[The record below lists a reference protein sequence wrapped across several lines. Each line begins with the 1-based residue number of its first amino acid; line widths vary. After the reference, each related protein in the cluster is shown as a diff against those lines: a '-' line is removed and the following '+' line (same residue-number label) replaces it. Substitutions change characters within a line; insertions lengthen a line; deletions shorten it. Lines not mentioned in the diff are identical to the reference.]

1 MEGKRLPGGLRMQT
15 KTRNVIRSV
24 SIAALLAAGAMSQ
37 SSSTIFAALA
47 QSLNETFDNW
57 QVVCSSQTGP
67 RRCVASQQQT
77 APNRQRLLALE
88 LVPAP
93 GNTLTGTLALP
104 IGLIADAGVTLLV
117 DERPVGRSLRPRN
130 CGPAGCLVSLQLD
143 SATTDKLRMGTTL
156 KILVT
161 RAENGVPQVY
171 SLSLEG
177 LAAAIS
183 RVGALTR

>member
-1 MEGKRLPGGLRMQT
+1 MKT

-24 SIAALLAAGAMSQ
+24 LIAALVAGCAIAQ
-37 SSSTIFAALA
+37 SSSSIFAALA
-47 QSLNETFDNW
+47 QSLNETFENW
-57 QVVCSSQTGP
+57 QVLCSSQTGP

-77 APNRQRLLALE
+77 GPNRQRFLAVE
-88 LVPAP
+88 LTPAA

-104 IGLIADAGVTLLV
+104 FGLQLEAGATLQVDDGPIG
-117 DERPVGRSLRPRN
+117 RPLRLRN

-156 KILVT
+156 KIFAT
-161 RAENGVPQVY
+161 RADNGMQTVY

-183 RVGALTR
+183 RVAVLTR